1 MKIKVKNSDLNKD
14 SIESINNLI
23 DMDINVSS
31 AFWLM
36 KVVKEISPLIE
47 TKNELEKKITD
58 KYAEKNESGEY
69 VIPFDNN
76 GDPIEGTIKI
86 RDLEGY
92 TKEISD
98 LMNIENELSY
108 DKMDIN
114 ELGLKTIKTKSLFNL
129 EFLFDM

>member
-69 VIPFDNN
+69 VIPVDNN